1 LAPYYICTYSSSSPK
16 RLPIANKE
24 VWDRARCFD
33 ECDSLLRPVIGAVLD
48 DLENWVQTWV
58 QSTQMPAK
66 TVYYDA
72 APGKKNQYVRTSA
85 SVSGPRGRRFESSR
99 PDHSSK
105 RALSKIML
113 KGFLYV
119 AETLTAFN
127 EKFENINLSNL
138 AFSTRFCEMY
148 SECALFASSKSFA
161 RLKPGPRPRRC

>member
-1 LAPYYICTYSSSSPK
+1 
-16 RLPIANKE
+16 
-24 VWDRARCFD
+24 
-33 ECDSLLRPVIGAVLD
+33 
-48 DLENWVQTWV
+48 
-58 QSTQMPAK
+58 
-66 TVYYDA
+66 
-72 APGKKNQYVRTSA
+72 
-85 SVSGPRGRRFESSR
+85 
-99 PDHSSK
+99 
-105 RALSKIML
+105 ML